1 MKAAPFA
8 AMKVFAAVLAMLL
21 LTGAALAQNV
31 RGVPDDQA
39 TARKPDLTAGG
50 GNSSVG
56 ATKPSLPEAKKERFE
71 VLDLDGD
78 ERISLA
84 EAAGHEELVLHF
96 DRADR
101 NRDGKLTLAEFQNLG
116 KKPQAKK
123 KDGRRP
129 KATARTGRAPASTS
143 GTSAASMP

>member
-1 MKAAPFA
+1 
-8 AMKVFAAVLAMLL
+8 MKVLAATLALLLLCGAAV
-21 LTGAALAQNV
+21 AQKV
-31 RGVPDDQA
+31 RGVPDETA
-39 TARKPDLTAGG
+39 TARKPDVTAGG

-56 ATKPSLPEAKKERFE
+56 ATKPTLPEEKKERFA

-78 ERISLA
+78 GSVSLA
-84 EAAGHEELVLHF
+84 EAAGHADVVTHF

-101 NRDGKLTLAEFQNLG
+101 NRDGKLSLAEYNNLG
-116 KKPQAKK
+116 KKPQAK

-129 KATARTGRAPASTS
+129 KATARTARVPKSTS

>member
-1 MKAAPFA
+1 MKLFA
-8 AMKVFAAVLAMLL
+8 AGLAFLLFCGPAV
-21 LTGAALAQNV
+21 AQSV
-31 RGVPDDQA
+31 RGVPDGQA

-56 ATKPSLPEAKKERFE
+56 ATKPSLPEEKKERFAA
-71 VLDLDGD
+71 LDLDGD

-84 EAAGHEELVLHF
+84 EAAGHEEVVLHF

-116 KKPQAKK
+116 RKPQAKK
-123 KDGRRP
+123 KEKDGRRQ

-143 GTSAASMP
+143 GTSSASMP

>member
-1 MKAAPFA
+1 MKI
-8 AMKVFAAVLAMLL
+8 LA
-21 LTGAALAQNV
+21 AALALALASGAAFAQKF
-31 RGVPDDQA
+31 RGVPESEA
-39 TARKPDLTAGG
+39 SARKPDLTAGG

-56 ATKPSLPEAKKERFE
+56 ATRPALPEDRKERFAA
-71 VLDLDGD
+71 LDLDGD
-78 ERISLA
+78 GRLSLA
-84 EAAGHEELVLHF
+84 EAAGHENVVTHF

-123 KDGRRP
+123 KESRRP
-129 KATARTGRAPASTS
+129 KATARTGRAPGSTS